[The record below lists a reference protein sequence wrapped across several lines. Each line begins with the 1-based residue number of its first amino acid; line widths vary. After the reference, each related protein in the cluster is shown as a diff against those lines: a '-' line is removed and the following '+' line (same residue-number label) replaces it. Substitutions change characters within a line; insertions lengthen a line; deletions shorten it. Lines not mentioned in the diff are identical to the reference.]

1 MWTIP
6 FFKGLDLLLIKT
18 QMSSF
23 LETFNEHPKQFILVY
38 LGGFRERNN
47 YTLKTFFINTLLT
60 LLILKY

>member
-1 MWTIP
+1 MIP
-6 FFKGLDLLLIKT
+6 VSFSVYFGFYVKT